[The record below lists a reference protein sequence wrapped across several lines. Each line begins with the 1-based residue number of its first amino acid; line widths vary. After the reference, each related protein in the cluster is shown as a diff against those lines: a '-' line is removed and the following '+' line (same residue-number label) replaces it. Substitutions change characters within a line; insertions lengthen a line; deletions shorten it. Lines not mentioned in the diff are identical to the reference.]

1 MKDTLVSLSK
11 KNRDNLFLK
20 NKLNI
25 RCKCGYSEKITY
37 YDFLSGGEF
46 SIGENTQ
53 TISPFISEAI
63 IEETISVT
71 PITLT
76 KKCPV
81 CGEDI
86 TAMFPLSLQ
95 DTISLLT
102 SSPPDSQM
110 YG

>member
-11 KNRDNLFLK
+11 KNRDNIFLK
-20 NKLNI
+20 NKLKI
-25 RCKCGYSEKITY
+25 RCKCGHTEKITY

-53 TISPFISEAI
+53 TISPFISEAV
-63 IEETISVT
+63 IEETISLT
-71 PITLT
+71 PINLT
-76 KKCPV
+76 IKCPV

-86 TAMFPLSLQ
+86 TTVFPLSLQ
-95 DTISLLT
+95 DTISLLA
-102 SSPPDSQM
+102 SLPPDPQM